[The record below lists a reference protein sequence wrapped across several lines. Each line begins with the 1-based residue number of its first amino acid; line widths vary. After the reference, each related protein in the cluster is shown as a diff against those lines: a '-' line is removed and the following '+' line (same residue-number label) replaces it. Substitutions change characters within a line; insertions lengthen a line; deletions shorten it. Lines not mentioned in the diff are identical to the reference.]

1 MGRPGR
7 LQPTFCIFFPLCGII
22 LPIWLD
28 SLKNIGDF
36 LMKKTQ
42 IPPSDHNLY
51 EVQTHAPGPMGS
63 LPFQADWLRDTAS
76 GNVFGWTQDA
86 AMGWSPEQLGKPEF
100 LILSTQGGIRAPD
113 GTPIALGYHTGHW
126 EVGLLAQAA
135 AEEIKHHNAIPFAG
149 FVSDPCDGRT
159 QGTTGMMDSL
169 AYRNDAATVLRRLIR
184 SLPTRRGVLGIA
196 TCDKGLPAMM
206 MALAAQKSLPCV
218 VLPGG
223 VTLLPEQGEDAGKI
237 QSLGARFAHGLLSLE
252 EASALGCRACAS
264 PGGGCQFLGTAATS
278 QVVAEALGLAVT
290 HSALAPSGQP
300 IWLDLAGR
308 SARALIEMESNG
320 ITTSNILTEDSLHN
334 AMTLHAAFGG
344 STNLLLHIPAI
355 AHAAKL
361 PRPTVKDWMR
371 VNRQTPRLVD
381 VMPNGPTG
389 YGTVQVFLAGGV
401 PEVML
406 HLRELNL
413 LRLDA
418 RTVNGNTLGQ
428 ALDEWEHS
436 ERRQKLR
443 EQLTRLDDINPDD
456 VIMNPAKAHAHG
468 LTSTI
473 TFLTGNLAPQ
483 GAVVK
488 STAIDPAVVDADGVY
503 RKTGPARVFTSERIA
518 IAAVKGLG
526 TDPIRAG
533 DVIILIGCGPLGTGM
548 EETYQLTSAL
558 RYLPE
563 GKTIALITDA
573 RFSGVSTGACI
584 GHVGPEAL
592 AGGPLGRVRDGDI
605 IQISIDRVN
614 LEGRI
619 DLVGENGL
627 LFDPE
632 EGTRLLAARPIHSEL
647 NPHPDLP
654 EDTRLWAA
662 LQNVSGGTWGGC
674 VYDVDKILEHLETS
688 HVTDP
693 ASNQ

>member
-1 MGRPGR
+1 MKKISPRPLNENLFDVKTHASGPTGR
-7 LQPTFCIFFPLCGII
+7 LPLQP
-22 LPIWLD
+22 
-28 SLKNIGDF
+28 DF
-36 LMKKTQ
+36 LTDA
-42 IPPSDHNLY
+42 PSGHI
-51 EVQTHAPGPMGS
+51 
-63 LPFQADWLRDTAS
+63 
-76 GNVFGWTQDA
+76 FGWTQDA
-86 AMGWSPEQLGKPEF
+86 AMGWSPSDLGKDEY
-100 LILSTQGGIRAPD
+100 LILSTQGGIRAED
-113 GTPIALGYHTGHW
+113 GSPIALGYHTGHF

-135 AEEIKHHNAIPFAG
+135 AQEFKLHNTIPFAG

-159 QGTTGMMDSL
+159 QGTSGMMDSL

-218 VLPGG
+218 IVPGG

-237 QSLGARFAHGLLSLE
+237 QSIGARFAHGLITLE
-252 EASALGCRACAS
+252 EASDLGCRACAS

-278 QVVAEALGLAVT
+278 QVVAEALGLSVT

-300 IWLDLAGR
+300 IWLDMAKR
-308 SARALIEMESNG
+308 SARALIEMSKQNT
-320 ITTSNILTEDSLHN
+320 TTSDIFTEDSIHN
-334 AMTLHAAFGG
+334 AMVIHAAFGG

-361 PRPTVKDWMR
+361 PRPTVDDWSR
-371 VNRQTPRLVD
+371 VNRATPRLVD

-406 HLRELNL
+406 HLRELGL
-413 LRLDA
+413 LKLNV
-418 RTVNGNTLGQ
+418 RTVNGNTLGE
-428 ALDEWEHS
+428 ALDEWQHS

-443 EQLTRLDDINPDD
+443 ERLQELDGINPDN
-456 VIMNPAKAHAHG
+456 VIMNPTKAHERG

-483 GAVVK
+483 GAVIK
-488 STAIDPAVVDADGVY
+488 STAIDPSVVDADGVY
-503 RKTGPARVFTSERIA
+503 RKTGPARVFTSERAA
-518 IAAVKGLG
+518 IAAVKGLSEN
-526 TDPIRAG
+526 PVKAG
-533 DVIILIGCGPLGTGM
+533 DIIALIGCGPMGTGM

-558 RYLPE
+558 KYLPH

-592 AGGPLGRVRDGDI
+592 AGGPLGKLRDGDT
-605 IQISIDRVN
+605 IQIIIDRVN
-614 LEGRI
+614 LSGSLDVLNF
-619 DLVGENGL
+619 DL
-627 LFDPE
+627 DS
-632 EGTRLLAARPIHSEL
+632 RPPHPDLKL
-647 NPHPDLP
+647 NPDLP
-654 EDTRLWAA
+654 EDTRLWAL
-662 LQNVSGGTWGGC
+662 LQNISGGTWGGC
-674 VYDVDKILEHLETS
+674 VYDVDAIIEKLT
-688 HVTDP
+688 
-693 ASNQ
+693 